1 MAVHRSTL
9 LWGGLGLLA
18 VLLVAAYIDGG
29 EKPVRPIT
37 VDVAVPEGAL

>member
-9 LWGGLGLLA
+9 LWGGLSLLA
-18 VLLVAAYIDGG
+18 VLLVAAYVDGG
-29 EKPVRPIT
+29 EEPVRPIT